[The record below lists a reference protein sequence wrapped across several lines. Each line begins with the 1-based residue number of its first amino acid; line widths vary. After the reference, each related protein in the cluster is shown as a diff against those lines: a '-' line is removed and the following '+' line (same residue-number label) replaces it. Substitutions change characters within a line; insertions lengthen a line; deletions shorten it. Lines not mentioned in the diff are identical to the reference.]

1 VTPDF
6 FPVLGVPPAI
16 GRVFAATEG
25 ARGRDN
31 VVVLSDHLWRTRF
44 GAERGILGKNIT
56 LDGTR
61 RMVIGVMP
69 TSFDYPARTDLW
81 IPLEVTTSAH
91 EVRTR
96 AVVGRL
102 KSQITPEQAAAAW
115 ASYATHLV
123 LFPGSS
129 RKELIAS
136 LVPLK
141 QVVVGDARRPLLI
154 FAGAVAFVLLIACAN
169 VANLLLMRVT
179 SRDREIAIRA
189 AIGAGRARLIR
200 QLLTETFAIS
210 ALGAIAGV
218 ALAFGGVR
226 MLLALAPNE
235 TIPRAENVHLDSTVL
250 LFSIGLTVVT
260 TLLCGLIPALHATE
274 ARLRASLAEGAR
286 TLTTGHGRVRAA
298 LVVTEVALAVVLL
311 TGAGLM
317 LRSFAHMRSVDLGF
331 RPANVLTTTA
341 DLPPNL
347 YRSPGEMHDFH
358 ARVLGDLRRIPGVES
373 AAAVN
378 WVPLGRGLIAGD
390 FHIEGGATGTPGRWA
405 DKIIVSPDY
414 FRAMGIKVETGREFT
429 RLDRTDAPGVV
440 ILSHS
445 IADRFWPRG
454 DAVGKRITMVDKP
467 GRDDWLTIVGVVSD
481 VVQTGVTAKPDAAI
495 YRPIAQ
501 TNFPFFLS
509 HITFVARLTGDA
521 RAISPAMARVMRTA
535 DKRLPVQSVVSMSDL
550 IGSTVLTPRFQSRML
565 LIFSALALAL
575 AVIGIYAVLAYGV
588 AQRQHEIGVRIAL
601 GAVPR
606 QVMTMFLRR
615 TMALVMPGLLIGV
628 LSSVALTRVLSTFL
642 FQIEPTD
649 PATFA
654 SVVWLLALI
663 ALAAASVPA
672 RRASRVDPLVAL
684 RRD

>member
-1 VTPDF
+1 
-6 FPVLGVPPAI
+6 
-16 GRVFAATEG
+16 
-25 ARGRDN
+25 
-31 VVVLSDHLWRTRF
+31 
-44 GAERGILGKNIT
+44 
-56 LDGTR
+56 
-61 RMVIGVMP
+61 
-69 TSFDYPARTDLW
+69 
-81 IPLEVTTSAH
+81 
-91 EVRTR
+91 
-96 AVVGRL
+96 
-102 KSQITPEQAAAAW
+102 
-115 ASYATHLV
+115 
-123 LFPGSS
+123 
-129 RKELIAS
+129 
-136 LVPLK
+136 
-141 QVVVGDARRPLLI
+141 
-154 FAGAVAFVLLIACAN
+154 
-169 VANLLLMRVT
+169 MRVT

-260 TLLCGLIPALHATE
+260 TLLCGLIPAWHATE
-274 ARLRASLAEGAR
+274 TRLRASLAEGAR

-347 YRSPGEMHDFH
+347 YRSPGEMQDFH
-358 ARVLGDLRRIPGVES
+358 ARVLGELRRIPGVEA

-378 WVPLGRGLIAGD
+378 WIPLGRGLIAGD
-390 FHIEGGATGTPGRWA
+390 FHIEGGATGAPGRWA

-429 RLDRTDAPGVV
+429 PLDRTDAPGVV
-440 ILSHS
+440 ILSRS

-454 DAVGKRITMVDKP
+454 DAVGKRITTVDKP
-467 GRDDWLTIVGVVSD
+467 GRDDWLTIVGVVGD

-521 RAISPAMARVMRTA
+521 RVISPAMTRVMRTA

-565 LIFSALALAL
+565 LIFSVLALTL